1 MPREYVVDIGDEAIE
16 AGETF
21 AEAVHWA
28 QLAVDAPPGE
38 EIILQGGRHG
48 VTARAAVVLEYEAP
62 DFTGQESG
70 VEADRKMAA
79 GLESKKHVYAT
90 WKRLG
95 PRGWIVCGSSEPH
108 IIEQVYRY
116 VMGRSRDLPACAGR
130 S

>member
-28 QLAVDAPPGE
+28 QLAVDAPPGQ

-70 VEADRKMAA
+70 AEADRKMAA
-79 GLESKKHVYAT
+79 GLESKSLVYAT
-90 WKRLG
+90 WKHPG
-95 PRGWIVCGSSEPH
+95 PRGSVVCGSSDPH
-108 IIEQVYRY
+108 IIAQVYRY
-116 VMGRSRDLPACAGR
+116 IMGKSRDLPACAGR